1 MVSGLGDIAAPLQ
14 LFLLGVFFDFKGM
27 KKFIRQL
34 ITVNTGKLIIFP
46 AIFLT
51 VAYLLGFR
59 QADFVSLMGI
69 YAAPTA
75 INSFTMAQQMGGNED
90 LAGSIVVSTT
100 TVSILTMFLW
110 ILIFKT
116 LGAY

>member
-1 MVSGLGDIAAPLQ
+1 
-14 LFLLGVFFDFKGM
+14 
-27 KKFIRQL
+27 
-34 ITVNTGKLIIFP
+34 
-46 AIFLT
+46 
-51 VAYLLGFR
+51 
-59 QADFVSLMGI
+59 MGI

-100 TVSILTMFLW
+100 AVSILTMFLW

>member
-1 MVSGLGDIAAPLQ
+1 MVSGLGNIAAPLQ

-27 KKFIRQL
+27 KRFCRQL
-34 ITVNTGKLIIFP
+34 ITVNVGKLIVFP
-46 AIFLT
+46 AVFLFA
-51 VAYLLGFR
+51 AYLLGFR
-59 QADFVSLMGI
+59 NADFVSLMGI

-75 INSFTMAQQMGGNED
+75 INSFTMAQQMGGDEE

-100 TVSILTMFLW
+100 AVSILTMFMW
-110 ILIFKT
+110 IYLFRS